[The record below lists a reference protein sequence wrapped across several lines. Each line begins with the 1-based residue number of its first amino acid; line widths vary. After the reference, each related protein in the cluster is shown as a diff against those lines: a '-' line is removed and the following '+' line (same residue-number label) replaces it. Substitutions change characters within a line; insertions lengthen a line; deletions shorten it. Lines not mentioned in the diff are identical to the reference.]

1 MNDESRTQ
9 IAAKYDTGFL
19 ARVLVFTSAYG
30 VIGAIFPLQ
39 QGELTTAYILGTL
52 VTGFLYSLLLS
63 FILTQVNIG
72 RKGRVLSVWAAIYV
86 VQFFNPLIEGYFFTD
101 QFEDATLFVGGA
113 LFGALLAFLYALIAG
128 LLFGSKSS
136 SSSLPDELR
145 SHFSQRKASSWIWR
159 LVVSSL
165 SWPVFYFIFGAMV
178 APVVTPYYTE
188 LGLFL
193 VLPPLEV
200 IMSVQALRGFIYV
213 GALLPIITC
222 LKIGMKRLFL
232 SITGLLYIGG
242 GLAIFVIVETFPVM
256 LRIAHGFGDL
266 LFASIFFGIVT
277 AYLVGVP
284 KRE

>member
-1 MNDESRTQ
+1 V
-9 IAAKYDTGFL
+9 KCDTGFL
-19 ARVLVFTSAYG
+19 ARVLVFTFAYG

-52 VTGFLYSLLLS
+52 VTGLLYSLLLS
-63 FILTQVNIG
+63 SILTQMNIG
-72 RKGRVLSVWAAIYV
+72 AKGRVLSVWTAIYV
-86 VQFFNPLIEGYFFTD
+86 VQFFNSLIEGYFFTD

-113 LFGALLAFLYALIAG
+113 LVGALLAFLYAFIAG
-128 LLFGSKSS
+128 PLFGSKSS

-159 LVVSSL
+159 FAVSAL
-165 SWPVFYFIFGAMV
+165 SWPVLYYLFGAMV

-213 GALLPIITC
+213 SALLPVIAC
-222 LKIGMKRLFL
+222 MRVRMKRLFL
-232 SITGLLYIGG
+232 SITGLMYIGG
-242 GLAIFVIVETFPVM
+242 GLAIFLIVETFPVM

-277 AYLVGVP
+277 AYLLGVP
-284 KRE
+284 RRE

>member
-30 VIGAIFPLQ
+30 VIGATFPLQ

-63 FILTQVNIG
+63 SILTQVNIG
-72 RKGRVLSVWAAIYV
+72 RKGRVLSVWGAIYV
-86 VQFFNPLIEGYFFTD
+86 VQFFSPLIEGYFFTD

-159 LVVSSL
+159 LVVSAL
-165 SWPVFYFIFGAMV
+165 CWPVFYFVFGAMV

-213 GALLPIITC
+213 GALLPVIAC

-232 SITGLLYIGG
+232 LITGLLYIGG
-242 GLAIFVIVETFPVM
+242 GLAIFIIVETFPVM

-266 LFASIFFGIVT
+266 LSASIFFGIVT